1 MKVMRLRFILLISLF
16 AIFFITACD
25 PDEKPT
31 PTRIP
36 STPTPVSSP
45 TPPGTPTSTPTP
57 TTTPTATNTATPT
70 STPTETPQ
78 PTFVSQPGP
87 QPTTLVT
94 KGAAEARAKYDEG
107 FAKWRAQNVIEYEV
121 VVQNNST
128 AQFAGMWTLHVSGP
142 QIDVV
147 SYSAPNV
154 ITPTTPPDFMV
165 GEALKF
171 MTVDGLFASI
181 DARLT
186 SEGFGTALEQRVD
199 YISTFDPELGYPIS
213 VEIRPKPNNKGQ
225 DLASSTIVK
234 RLTIIKRSAPPAPP
248 TPIPPTTVPPPPT
261 NIIAS
266 AVVSPSAPTTLP
278 SPSALATSSPARTPS
293 PIP

>member
-1 MKVMRLRFILLISLF
+1 
-16 AIFFITACD
+16 
-25 PDEKPT
+25 
-31 PTRIP
+31 
-36 STPTPVSSP
+36 
-45 TPPGTPTSTPTP
+45 
-57 TTTPTATNTATPT
+57 
-70 STPTETPQ
+70 
-78 PTFVSQPGP
+78 
-87 QPTTLVT
+87 VT

-107 FAKWRAQNVIEYEV
+107 LVKWRAQNVIGYEV

-128 AQFAGMWTLHVSGP
+128 AQFAGTWTLHVSGP

-186 SEGFGTALEQRVD
+186 SEGFGSALEQRVD

-234 RLTIIKRSAPPAPP
+234 RLTIIKRSAPPVPP
-248 TPIPPTTVPPPPT
+248 TPVPVAPRPIPPSPIPPPPT
-261 NIIAS
+261 NSVAPSPAS
-266 AVVSPSAPTTLP
+266 PAPPTTLP
-278 SPSALATSSPARTPS
+278 SPNP
-293 PIP
+293 